1 MSTLIIPAPARPA
14 ATPPQHLDIALL
26 TARAGLEPELTERYL
41 TDPVS
46 VLAEFGLAAA
56 EPVYLVGAGQDTLVI
71 EDLDDENTG
80 LAYFCG
86 GPGGGC
92 TQDAPYDV
100 VVPAA

>member
-14 ATPPQHLDIALL
+14 ATPPQYLDIALL

-56 EPVYLVGAGQDTLVI
+56 EPVYLVGAGQGTLVI
-71 EDLDDENTG
+71 EDLDVTDTG
-80 LAYFCG
+80 VTYSTNPPICW
-86 GPGGGC
+86 
-92 TQDAPYDV
+92 QDAQYD
-100 VVPAA
+100 AAASAA